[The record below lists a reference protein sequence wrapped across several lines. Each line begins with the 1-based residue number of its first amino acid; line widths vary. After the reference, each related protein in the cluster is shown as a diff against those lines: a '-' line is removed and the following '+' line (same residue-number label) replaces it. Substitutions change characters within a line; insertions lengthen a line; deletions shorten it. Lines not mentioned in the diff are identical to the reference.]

1 MMPAYMPDMIQTV
14 DGGCSDA
21 GIPAPGA
28 NSPWN
33 NHVFGMR
40 GPNACQSVQFAVHS
54 PQ

>member
-1 MMPAYMPDMIQTV
+1 MPDMIQTV
-14 DGGCSDA
+14 DGGCTDA

-33 NHVFGMR
+33 SHAFGMR
-40 GPNACQSVQFAVHS
+40 GPNACQSVQFAVHP